1 MTYAPVELR
10 HVRFKR
16 SLLGY
21 RRSAVHHLLDEV
33 ADSFEAV
40 WRERADLTDRCE
52 QLETD
57 LAKQQEVE
65 VLLRT
70 TLVSAERAATE
81 LRDQAKQEAGALLE
95 EAHAEARA
103 ITREA
108 RASREA
114 LVLDARRIRALL
126 QAALGTLDDSEDTF
140 GRPVKQETTPEA
152 A

>member
-21 RRSAVHHLLDEV
+21 RRSAVHHLLEEV

-40 WRERADLTDRCE
+40 WRERAELVDRVE
-52 QLETD
+52 QLEAD

-65 VLLRT
+65 GLLRT
-70 TLVSAERAATE
+70 TLVSAERAATDV
-81 LRDQAKQEAGALLE
+81 RDQAKREASSLLE
-95 EAHAEARA
+95 EAHAEART

-126 QAALGTLDDSEDTF
+126 QAALGVLEDSEDTF
-140 GRPVKQETTPEA
+140 GRAVKQTTKPEA